1 MIIIRW
7 DGKDMDDIMWPR
19 DAPLPR
25 KGDMLRLPG
34 HSGDFTVSKVL
45 HHLGDHFKEA
55 GVEGETFPFVKT
67 YISVQSLD
75 GTFWRRPG

>member
-1 MIIIRW
+1 MNSIIFQWI
-7 DGKDMDDIMWPR
+7 GKDLEVDWPR

-25 KGDMLRLPG
+25 KGDMLILPG
-34 HSGDFTVSKVL
+34 HSGRVFTVSKVL

-67 YISVQSLD
+67 YISVHYLE
-75 GTFWRRPG
+75 